1 MAPSDSPRQPI
12 DCYDYDSGTKRTVFW
27 EVFYNFMNRP
37 YDRTYRRAI
46 KEPRERVL
54 LSGPEGP
61 EPALGRLSMN
71 TTTGILG
78 QMRLLWAFG
87 RA

>member
-1 MAPSDSPRQPI
+1 MIMGPSRIRDPRNAGLGGARPSVARI
-12 DCYDYDSGTKRTVFW
+12 KKKLGRLISTVSTW
-27 EVFYNFMNRP
+27 RP
-37 YDRTYRRAI
+37 YDS
-46 KEPRERVL
+46 L
-54 LSGPEGP
+54 LSGPGGP

>member
-1 MAPSDSPRQPI
+1 MAESPGGRLQNALHSDANLSGLIPRFFF
-12 DCYDYDSGTKRTVFW
+12 DYPVTGAETK
-27 EVFYNFMNRP
+27 
-37 YDRTYRRAI
+37 
-46 KEPRERVL
+46 L